1 MSPSSSARRRPL
13 LAFIGIMVFT
23 ILVADTFWLMNQRT
37 FLVDRQMEDI
47 RDDIDLLGEVT
58 TDALLRR
65 EYASAKKA
73 MENWARRHNEI
84 ILARAVAPN
93 GFVFAEFQRETPPS
107 SGHITQS
114 KDFKFGGRDLVT
126 IEVSQHTLDVDQHWA
141 KLIWQNIIFSLIAAA
156 ILTMILWKTLQR
168 TAFAPMEKLLAKVQG
183 LNANL
188 EERVRQR
195 TSDLAAANE
204 ALLREVEERKT
215 AVDDA
220 RVAELA
226 ARQEKARTDTIL
238 AAIGD
243 GVSIQDRDYRVIYQN
258 PAHIAMAGNH
268 QGRFCYA
275 AYEGRQSVCEGC
287 PIALT
292 FTDGKVHV
300 VERSVEREEGLMRY
314 EISTSPVHDD
324 QGRIVAGIEM
334 VRDITERRR
343 AQDIIRSVE
352 EGTAY
357 ATGPEF
363 FRQLVRNL
371 ASALRYKY
379 AFVGELLPDGSRVRV
394 HAIWGGNDFME
405 NFEFDLKGT
414 PCYEIMLSA
423 APCVVAA
430 NVQARFPEDLHL
442 STLGAQSYLGLPLL
456 SPQGRVVGV
465 LAVLDVHPVTED
477 EGPLS
482 ILRIFASRAV
492 SELARQSVEA
502 ERLKLEEQLVQA
514 QKMESV
520 GRLAGGVAHD
530 FNNLLSTIIGYGELA
545 LSRVEEENPARQPL
559 GYILE
564 AGKRAA
570 DLTGQ
575 LLAFSRRQILEVRPL
590 DLRNVA
596 QGLSKMLERMIG
608 EDVKLFLRFGEDLR
622 VVSADRAQMEQIL
635 MNLAVNARD
644 AMPEGGRLTVEVR
657 NIDLDARFSK
667 AHEGLSPGPYVM
679 MVVTDSGTGLTP
691 EVQARIFE
699 PFFTTKEV
707 GKGTG
712 LGLST
717 VYGIVRQHKGCITVE
732 SEPGLGTTFRVYLP
746 AAIEAVQPAERK
758 ESTSIPKGGETLLV
772 VDDEATIRNLV
783 SDCLSP
789 LGYRVLMARSGQEA
803 LTLAE
808 SLSEP
813 IGLLLADVVM
823 PGMKGTDLAKSLK
836 RLQPSVKVIYMSGY
850 LDDTRLRM
858 DVDDHR
864 IEFIQK
870 PITPRKLA
878 QRVREVLDA

>member
-1 MSPSSSARRRPL
+1 
-13 LAFIGIMVFT
+13 
-23 ILVADTFWLMNQRT
+23 
-37 FLVDRQMEDI
+37 ME
-47 RDDIDLLGEVT
+47 EK
-58 TDALLRR
+58 
-65 EYASAKKA
+65 KKA
-73 MENWARRHNEI
+73 
-84 ILARAVAPN
+84 
-93 GFVFAEFQRETPPS
+93 
-107 SGHITQS
+107 
-114 KDFKFGGRDLVT
+114 
-126 IEVSQHTLDVDQHWA
+126 
-141 KLIWQNIIFSLIAAA
+141 
-156 ILTMILWKTLQR
+156 
-168 TAFAPMEKLLAKVQG
+168 
-183 LNANL
+183 
-188 EERVRQR
+188 
-195 TSDLAAANE
+195 
-204 ALLREVEERKT
+204 VE
-215 AVDDA
+215 DA
-220 RVAELA
+220 RVAELT
-226 ARQEKARTDTIL
+226 ARQEKARTDSIL

-243 GVSIQDRDYRVIYQN
+243 GVSIQDREYRVLYQN
-258 PAHIAMAGNH
+258 PAHIAMTGDH
-268 QGRFCYA
+268 HGRFCYA
-275 AYEGRQSVCEGC
+275 AYEGRHSVCEGC
-287 PIALT
+287 PVALT
-292 FTDGKVHV
+292 FADGKVHV
-300 VERSVEREEGLMRY
+300 VERTADREDSLMRY
-314 EISTSPVHDD
+314 EITTSPLLDEEGH
-324 QGRIVAGIEM
+324 IVAGIEM

-371 ASALRYKY
+371 ASALRFKY
-379 AFVGELLPDGSRVRV
+379 AFVGELLPDGSRVRT
-394 HAIWGGNDFME
+394 HAVWTGERFMD
-405 NFEFDLKGT
+405 NFEYDLKGT
-414 PCYEIMLSA
+414 PCHEVMRSA
-423 APCVVAA
+423 APCIVRA
-430 NVQARFPEDLHL
+430 NAQARFPEDHHL
-442 STLGAQSYLGLPLL
+442 IALGAQSYLGLPLL
-456 SPQGRVVGV
+456 STGGEVLGV
-465 LAVLDVHPVTED
+465 LAVLDVRPVNE
-477 EGPLS
+477 EEAPLS

-492 SELARQSVEA
+492 AELARQSAEA
-502 ERLKLEEQLVQA
+502 DRLKLEEQLVQA
-514 QKMESV
+514 QKMESI

-545 LSRVEEENPARQPL
+545 TSRMEEDNPARQPL

-590 DLRNVA
+590 DLRNVV

-608 EDVKLFLRFGEDLR
+608 EDVKLYMRFDEPLR
-622 VVSADRAQMEQIL
+622 VVLADRAQMEQIL

-657 NIDLDARFSK
+657 NADLDARFAK
-667 AHEGLSPGPYVM
+667 AHEGILPGPHVM
-679 MVVTDSGTGLTP
+679 MVTTDSGTGLPP
-691 EVQARIFE
+691 EVRARIFE

-746 AAIEAVQPAERK
+746 AGIEPVQPSEGN
-758 ESTSIPKGGETLLV
+758 ESTLIPKGGETLLV

-783 SDCLSP
+783 SDCLTP
-789 LGYRVLMARSGQEA
+789 LGYHVLTARSGQEA

-813 IGLLLADVVM
+813 IALLLADVVM

-836 RLQPSVKVIYMSGY
+836 RLQPSVRVIYMSGY
-850 LDDTRLRM
+850 LDDSRLRM